1 MEDKLHNFFSNNEF
15 DFQEPHS
22 GHMQR
27 FEKRLQGKSHKKT
40 SWKWMSVAASII
52 LLLGFGLGSTL
63 NNSEAKTLS
72 SVSAKMQEVE
82 TFYVNT
88 ITTELKEVEKYRSL
102 ETEKIIEHSLD
113 RLEEL
118 EDNYNAFI
126 QELNNNGNQVKIISQ
141 MINNYQKRLEI
152 LQSTIDQIEQI
163 KNPKILDDEIIS

>member
-1 MEDKLHNFFSNNEF
+1 MEDKLHNFFSENEF
-15 DFQEPHS
+15 NFQEPRA
-22 GHMQR
+22 GHMER
-27 FEKRLQGKSHKKT
+27 FEKRLQKGSQKTT

-52 LLLGFGLGSTL
+52 LLLGFTLGSSV
-63 NNSEAKTLS
+63 NNSDEKTLG

-88 ITTELKEVEKYRSL
+88 INLELKEVEKSRSL
-102 ETEKIIEHSLD
+102 GTENIIENALE

-118 EDNYNAFI
+118 EDSYKAFVEEI
-126 QELNNNGNQVKIISQ
+126 TKNGNQVKIISE

-152 LQSTIDQIEQI
+152 LQNTLDQIEQV